1 VVVTSWYGVLLPAGT
16 PPEVQAQWLRDAEEA
31 LAQPTVRESMKAQG
45 LSTVLMKPTEFGVHI
60 KAETATWARIIRA
73 RNITAE

>member
-1 VVVTSWYGVLLPAGT
+1 MNNPTIKLGDRMILNAAFLVS
-16 PPEVQAQWLRDAEEA
+16 RDAEEA

-45 LSTVLMKPTEFGVHI
+45 LSTVLMKPTEFGAHI